1 MESRL
6 FKENKDMIIKDA
18 TMCDYRGS
26 KKGCLKVENGII
38 AEVAQNLSDIKDY
51 QAHDIYDAN
60 GKLLMPALIDI
71 GVYPKAKTLSR
82 KNLTSLSQKALAG
95 GFSTL
100 LLLPQSTPAIDSEAI
115 VELVK
120 SLDSSTQVHFIPS
133 IKPTITQNA
142 TSVKLSD
149 ISRLYDNGAR
159 CIYTNSDI
167 SGNMLVRIAQY
178 AKMLQTPVICLPQ
191 EDSLSQGVLFE
202 GEFAG
207 RLGLP
212 MISYKSQNSEVAK
225 ICEMFVDCDITV
237 LFNAIC
243 LPRSVDIIQSYKSKG
258 LQACTQVSLHHLIL
272 DEEVCD
278 DYNTSGKIT
287 PPLLAESL
295 RLELLENLKAGK
307 IDVLSTLQCAN
318 FNSQKDQVFELAEF
332 GIDCIGFGFAL
343 AYDKIFKAHNL
354 SLSTLSNLFSYNPA
368 KILGLNRGSL
378 EVGVEAEFIIVNEDS
393 YTIIEDSFS
402 PYNGEKLCSKV
413 EKIYCGGILHE
424 LS

>member
-1 MESRL
+1 
-6 FKENKDMIIKDA
+6 MIIKDA
-18 TMCDYRGS
+18 TMCDYRGI

-38 AEVAQNLSDIKDY
+38 TEVSEKLEAIKDY
-51 QAHDIYDAN
+51 QTHKIYDVKY
-60 GKLLMPALIDI
+60 KLLMPSFIDI

-82 KNLTSLSQKALAG
+82 KNLISLSKKALSG

-120 SLDSSTQVHFIPS
+120 SLDMSTQVHFIPS
-133 IKPTITQNA
+133 IKPTVAQNDEKN
-142 TSVKLSD
+142 SYKLSD

-167 SGNMLVRIAQY
+167 EGNMLVRIAQY
-178 AKMLQTPVICLPQ
+178 AKMLQTPVICLPK
-191 EDSLSQGVLFE
+191 EHSLSQGVLFE
-202 GEFAG
+202 GEFAT

-212 MISYKSQNSEVAK
+212 MMSYKSQSTEVAK
-225 ICEMFVDCDITV
+225 ICEMFVDCDIT
-237 LFNAIC
+237 LLLNAIC
-243 LPRSVDIIQSYKSKG
+243 LPRSVDIIQSYKKQG
-258 LQACTQVSLHHLIL
+258 LRAHTQVSLHHLIL
-272 DEEVCD
+272 NEEVCD

-287 PPLLAESL
+287 PPLLSEDL

-343 AYDKIFKAHNL
+343 AYDKIFKAHNIDL
-354 SLSTLSNLFSYNPA
+354 SVLSTLFSYNPA
-368 KILGLNRGSL
+368 RILGLNRGSL
-378 EVGVEAEFIIVNEDS
+378 EVGVEAEFIIIDEDS
-393 YTIIEDSFS
+393 HTLIEDCFS
-402 PYNGEKLCSKV
+402 PYNGVRLQSRV
-413 EKIYCGGILHE
+413 EKIYCSGVMHE
-424 LS
+424 LA